1 MNSIR
6 SFIRITFASLGLL
19 AILISGPSCA
29 NLNKKSDTP
38 PKESTE
44 DTYNPKLR
52 KPIVRKI
59 WVADE
64 IQGNEYI
71 RGHWKFV
78 LEEPPVWGKE
88 ADQ

>member
-1 MNSIR
+1 MNSVRSSIR
-6 SFIRITFASLGLL
+6 TIFASLGLL
-19 AILISGPSCA
+19 AILVSGPSCTS
-29 NLNKKSDTP
+29 LNKKSDAP
-38 PKESTE
+38 PKEASE

>member
-1 MNSIR
+1 MNSLR
-6 SFIRITFASLGLL
+6 SSIRIILASLGLL
-19 AILISGPSCA
+19 SILMNGTSCA
-29 NLNKKSDTP
+29 NFNKKSETP
-38 PKESTE
+38 SKEANE